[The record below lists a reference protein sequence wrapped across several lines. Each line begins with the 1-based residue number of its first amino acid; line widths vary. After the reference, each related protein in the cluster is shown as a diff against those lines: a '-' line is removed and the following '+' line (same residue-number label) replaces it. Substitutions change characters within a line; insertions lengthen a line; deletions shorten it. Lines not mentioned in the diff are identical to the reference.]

1 MNLNEASWDHI
12 ALVVLGVALILGG
25 LLAAGGTG
33 GYIMA
38 GVGLIPLITGL
49 MGGAQSTRSSA
60 QAQRRTNLP
69 RLRPSSDLETPRTR

>member
-49 MGGAQSTRSSA
+49 MGGARSTRSSA